1 MSIIQIIIYFNFMKK
16 LIYLTILVLIVA
28 CGGNDSDDSNTSI
41 VGNWQLTALLD
52 NNGNPFH
59 DVCDLESYMTVSTT
73 NSGNYYQYYS
83 DDLDTEPCGLDQIID
98 MTWSEVSSSTYNI
111 SFIGTGGEGVNLS
124 FSAVVDGQTLTIDG
138 DDDEVIVFTR
148 N

>member
-41 VGNWQLTALLD
+41 VGNWQLTAMLESGTPIH
-52 NNGNPFH
+52 NS
-59 DVCDLESYMTVSTT
+59 CDLESNMTLSIT
-73 NSGNYYQYYS
+73 NTGKYNQYFS
-83 DDLDTEPCGLDQIID
+83 DDPATEPCGLDGILD
-98 MTWSEVSSSTYNI
+98 MTWSEGSSSTYYI
-111 SFIGTGGEGVNLS
+111 SFVGIGDNGEDIS
-124 FSAVVDGQTLTIDG
+124 FSAVLGGETLTIDG